1 MNFDRLFFGK
11 MDKLMLKFVK
21 GLKYPKQ
28 SEKDKVGRFTI
39 GCTNREQH
47 RDMDRHVHDNKLY
60 THIVALD

>member
-1 MNFDRLFFGK
+1 

-60 THIVALD
+60 MHIVALD